1 MTTLY
6 SKKAD
11 SVRLSFQ
18 LMTCAEPP
26 QLVIETIKS
35 LIVTKAAED
44 EILII
49 DNNNTKKELYEPLAN
64 FCQNLDPKLNVHFY
78 HIDKIS
84 GFKAGALN
92 LALEL
97 MDANCSHIVVVDSD
111 YQALPQARF
120 EIVHAIEQFPEHSLL
135 QFPQFYRDAGMKQV
149 HGELNHYFNHHIYR
163 QFNQQRVLST
173 GTYAV
178 LHREDLISLGGWSGA
193 SITEDAQL
201 GVLMHKRGLKSRFI
215 PKVIATGLL
224 PMTLGDLV
232 KQRQRWIYGNMQVL
246 SSYFAIHKAHPEL
259 PSAASF
265 KQQLADFRAHFSQ
278 LSAWVNFT
286 GIFILLQAIT
296 VLVMVSALLSQ
307 AAIDMSR
314 LLLPLFIVYAGYGVF
329 LSRRL
334 WAYLSDNAP
343 LAKPNE
349 AQVTP
354 TVAQRLKVWALHLNF
369 WEFGALS
376 WLPVLWGRDKPFI
389 CTPKQVDTQSKFAVL
404 INNLKALPKSI
415 LILNLI
421 TAILVAPF
429 SPLYSPVLFVLAVAI
444 CVLKLWS
451 ATLILSNYKKV
462 DEVNNANKIELTEA
476 AEYQY
481 QAKPTIPE
489 RFGYRPSYKQLI
501 AANSEPFINLEKLS
515 HSGSYKRAKS
525 AVKQDF
531 DHDINAEPDQAVNF

>member
-111 YQALPQARF
+111 YQALPQARI

-178 LHREDLISLGGWSGA
+178 LRREDLISLGGWSGA

-246 SSYFAIHKAHPEL
+246 SGYFAIHKAHPEL

-296 VLVMVSALLSQ
+296 VLVMVSALLLQ

-334 WAYLSDNAP
+334 WAYLSDSAP
-343 LAKPNE
+343 LTKPNE

-389 CTPKQVDTQSKFAVL
+389 CTPKQVDTQSNFAVL

-429 SPLYSPVLFVLAVAI
+429 SPLYSPVLFVLAVSI

-462 DEVNNANKIELTEA
+462 DEVNNANKTELTEA

-489 RFGYRPSYKQLI
+489 RFGYRPSYEQLI
-501 AANSEPFINLEKLS
+501 AANSEPFINLEKLG
-515 HSGSYKRAKS
+515 HSGSYKQAKS
-525 AVKQDF
+525 AVKQGF